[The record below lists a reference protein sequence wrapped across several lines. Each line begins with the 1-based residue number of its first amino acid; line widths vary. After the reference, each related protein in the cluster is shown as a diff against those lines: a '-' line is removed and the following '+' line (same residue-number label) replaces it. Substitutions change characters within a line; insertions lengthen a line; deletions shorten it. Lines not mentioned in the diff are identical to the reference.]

1 MVSEQI
7 EKIEKKIGKF
17 RAVRDDASSKIK
29 DLEEKKESM
38 VAAAILEAAKEKNL
52 SINDVLNLI
61 SKEKKDQA
69 VKEEI
74 RNEVKEQA

>member
-61 SKEKKDQA
+61 SKEKKDKA

>member
-61 SKEKKDQA
+61 SKEKKDMA